1 MAPKSKTASQNLN
14 SIVATSQQ
22 SRFHTETLDTTL
34 EIDLKGV
41 TISIGERELISSSH
55 LRLKQ
60 GSGKSTLLT
69 AIADKLIPGLSPSI
83 RILLLSQVEDSA
95 RATDGVESVSVLE
108 HVVKGDKER
117 QAAVEEFEGTFAFYC
132 GYGPLTKATETT
144 SLRETQRIV
153 YELRLDARRREL
165 QEAKKVASRR
175 SGTRGKDARL
185 EEIKAEENLKNAE
198 LLLENVDTADIEPD
212 IMNQALDML
221 QNIQVTL
228 ELLETS
234 STEARA
240 ASILSG
246 LGFTQEMVEGPYT
259 SLSGGW
265 RSRCSLA
272 TSLLV
277 HSDVLLLDEPSNFL
291 DLEAI
296 IWLEGFLSS
305 QSRTLVLISHDQDF
319 LNNVVEETIILR
331 NKKLEYFEGTPAA
344 FETNERK
351 KAKQLT
357 SAQEA
362 LDKKR
367 EHVCCVTGVPIRYK
381 AKESAKKTGDE
392 NRMRMVKSRQKKL
405 DERWGA
411 ETSAKGTRFKL
422 NRDMVGYFNSN
433 RMDMESVVTEP
444 RIKINIES
452 PEKLRTAGDLIH
464 FDAVEY
470 RFPKAKKPFLEDIT
484 FTINQGGRCAL
495 VGDFVDPAVLF
506 LRLTFDP
513 GANGQGKSTI
523 AKLIMG
529 TLKPTKGNIV
539 RHPLLKIGYYGQHSV
554 EELSG
559 PKAQSTSGKP
569 VTALSYFMEHF
580 AAQGETVVEQDA
592 RKCLGSFGLQGK
604 IASDTPLVQ
613 LSGGQKVR
621 LAIALI
627 VFIPP
632 PLLLLDE
639 VTTHVDFH
647 TIQALATALKT
658 FSGAIIIITHDRW
671 FPAPLL
677 LAHGSFF
684 HPYRWFSRVVIEGES
699 LRQATQVD
707 DASDES
713 SSEEEDDATPPG
725 KTYRVGGGKLKL
737 MEKGMA
743 QYVGIIERR
752 LAKKKREDA
761 KT

>member
-1 MAPKSKTASQNLN
+1 MAPKAKATPTNLN
-14 SIVATSQQ
+14 AITATSQQ
-22 SRFHTETLDTTL
+22 SRFHTETLDTSF
-34 EIDLKGV
+34 EIDLKAV
-41 TISIGERELISSSH
+41 SISIGERELISSSH
-55 LRLKQ
+55 LRLKEGVRFGLVGRN

-95 RATDGVESVSVLE
+95 RATDAPGVGSINVLE

-117 QAAVEEFEGTFAFYC
+117 QAAVEEFEA
-132 GYGPLTKATETT
+132 LTKAVEST

-153 YELRLDARRREL
+153 YELRLAARRRDL
-165 QEAKKVASRR
+165 QEARKVALRR
-175 SGTRGKDARL
+175 SGARGKDARL
-185 EEIKAEENLKNAE
+185 EEIKAEGNLKEAE
-198 LLLENVDTADIEPD
+198 SLLENVDTAEIETD
-212 IMNQALDML
+212 IMNQALEML
-221 QNIQVTL
+221 QNVQVTL
-228 ELLETS
+228 DLLETS

-246 LGFTQEMVEGPYT
+246 LGFSQEMMDGPYT

-296 IWLEGFLSS
+296 IWLEGFLST
-305 QSRTLVLISHDQDF
+305 QSRTLVLISHDQAF
-319 LNNVVEETIILR
+319 LNNVVEESIILR
-331 NKKLEYFEGTPAA
+331 NKQLEYFEGTPAA
-344 FETNERK
+344 FEVNERK
-351 KAKQLT
+351 RAKQLT
-357 SAQEA
+357 GAQEA

-367 EHVCCVTGVPIRYK
+367 EHIEKSIQQG
-381 AKESAKKTGDE
+381 KESAKKTGDD
-392 NRMRMVKSRQKKL
+392 NRLKMVKSRQKKL

-422 NRDMVGYFNSN
+422 NRDMAGYHLSN
-433 RMDMESVVTEP
+433 RAEIDKVVTEP

-452 PEKLRTAGDLIH
+452 PEKLRTVGDLIH

-470 RFPKAKKPFLEDIT
+470 RFPKAKKAFLEDIT
-484 FTINQGGRCAL
+484 FTVSQGGRCA
-495 VGDFVDPAVLF
+495 FV
-506 LRLTFDP
+506 
-513 GANGQGKSTI
+513 GANGQGKVLLPLSP
-523 AKLIMG
+523 KLIMG

-559 PKAQSTSGKP
+559 SQAQSALGRP

-580 AAQGETVVEQDA
+580 EAKGEKVVEQDA

-604 IASDTPLVQ
+604 IASDTPLAQ

-639 VTTHVDFH
+639 VTTHVDFD
-647 TIQALATALKT
+647 TIQALAKALKT
-658 FSGAIIIITHDRW
+658 FTGGIIIITHD
-671 FPAPLL
+671 
-677 LAHGSFF
+677 
-684 HPYRWFSRVVIEGES
+684 RWFSRVVIEGES
-699 LRQATQVD
+699 LRHAAPD
-707 DASDES
+707 DDES
-713 SSEEEDDATPPG
+713 DVSSSDDEDEEDQAPPG

-743 QYVGIIERR
+743 QYVAFVERK
-752 LAKKKREDA
+752 LAKKKREDP

>member
-1 MAPKSKTASQNLN
+1 MAPKSKAVPKALN
-14 SIVATSQQ
+14 SIIATSQQ
-22 SRFHTETLDTTL
+22 SRFHTETLDTSL

-41 TISIGERELISSSH
+41 TISIGDRELISSSH

-60 GSGKSTLLT
+60 GVRFGLVGRNGSGKSTLLT
-69 AIADKLIPGLSPSI
+69 AIADKLIPGLNPSI

-95 RATDGVESVSVLE
+95 RATDTPGVGSISVLE

-117 QAAVEEFEGTFAFYC
+117 QAAVEEFEA
-132 GYGPLTKATETT
+132 LTKATETT

-153 YELRLDARRREL
+153 YGLRLDARRREL
-165 QEAKKVASRR
+165 QEARKVASRR
-175 SGTRGKDARL
+175 SGARGKEARL
-185 EEIKAEENLKNAE
+185 EEIKAEENLKQAE
-198 LLLENVDTADIEPD
+198 ILVESVETADIEPD
-212 IMNQALDML
+212 IMNQALEML

-272 TSLLV
+272 TSLL
-277 HSDVLLLDEPSNFL
+277 

-305 QSRTLVLISHDQDF
+305 QSRTLVLISHDQAF

-331 NKKLEYFEGTPAA
+331 NKTLEYFEGTPAA
-344 FETNERK
+344 FEVNERK
-351 KAKQLT
+351 RAKQLT
-357 SAQEA
+357 SAQES

-367 EHVCCVTGVPIRYK
+367 EHIEKSIQQG
-381 AKESAKKTGDE
+381 KESAKKTGDE

-422 NRDMVGYFNSN
+422 NRDMAGYFLSN
-433 RMDMESVVTEP
+433 RKEVDQIVTEP

-484 FTINQGGRCAL
+484 FTVNQGGRYA
-495 VGDFVDPAVLF
+495 FV
-506 LRLTFDP
+506 

-529 TLKPTKGNIV
+529 
-539 RHPLLKIGYYGQHSV
+539 QHSV

-559 PKAQSTSGKP
+559 PQTQSTSGRP
-569 VTALSYFMEHF
+569 VTALSHFMEYF
-580 AAQGETVVEQDA
+580 EAKA
-592 RKCLGSFGLQGK
+592 RRFH
-604 IASDTPLVQ
+604 T
-613 LSGGQKVR
+613 
-621 LAIALI
+621 
-627 VFIPP
+627 PP

-639 VTTHVDFH
+639 VSTHVDFH
-647 TIQALATALKT
+647 TIQALAIALKT
-658 FSGAIIIITHDRW
+658 FTGAIIIITHD
-671 FPAPLL
+671 
-677 LAHGSFF
+677 
-684 HPYRWFSRVVIEGES
+684 RWFSRVVIEGES
-699 LRQATQVD
+699 LRHAAPD
-707 DASDES
+707 DEGSDES
-713 SSEEEDDATPPG
+713 STAPPG

-737 MEKGMA
+737 MEKGMT
-743 QYVGIIERR
+743 Q
-752 LAKKKREDA
+752 KKREDT

>member
-1 MAPKSKTASQNLN
+1 MAPKAKAAPQDPN
-14 SIVATSQQ
+14 SIIATSQQ

-34 EIDLKGV
+34 EIDLKAV

-55 LRLKQ
+55 LRLKEGIRYGLIGRN
-60 GSGKSTLLT
+60 GSGKSTLFT
-69 AIADKLIPGLSPSI
+69 AISEKLIPGLSPSI

-95 RATDGVESVSVLE
+95 RATEAQGESINVLQ

-117 QAAVEEFEGTFAFYC
+117 QAAVEELEA
-132 GYGPLTKATETT
+132 LTRATEST

-153 YELRLDARRREL
+153 YGLRLDVRRREL
-165 QEAKKVASRR
+165 VEAKKVASRR
-175 SGTRGKDARL
+175 SGARGKEARL
-185 EEIKAEENLKNAE
+185 EEIKAEENVRQAE
-198 LLLENVDTADIEPD
+198 LLLEGVDTADIVPD

-240 ASILSG
+240 ATILSG
-246 LGFTQEMVEGPYT
+246 LGFTQEMIDGPYA

-296 IWLEGFLSS
+296 IWLEGFLSA

-331 NKKLEYFEGTPAA
+331 NKTLEYFEGTPAA
-344 FETNERK
+344 FEVNERK

-357 SAQEA
+357 SAQQV

-367 EHVCCVTGVPIRYK
+367 EHIEKSIQQGI
-381 AKESAKKTGDE
+381 ASAKKTGDE
-392 NRMRMVKSRQKKL
+392 NRQRMVKSRQKKL

-433 RMDMESVVTEP
+433 RADVDKVATEP

-452 PEKLRTAGDLIH
+452 PEKLRTTGDLIH

-470 RFPKAKKPFLEDIT
+470 RFPRTKKPFLEDIT
-484 FTINQGGRCAL
+484 FTINQGGRCA
-495 VGDFVDPAVLF
+495 FV
-506 LRLTFDP
+506 
-513 GANGQGKSTI
+513 GANGQGKSTL

-529 TLKPTKGNIV
+529 SLKPTKGNIV
-539 RHPLLKIGYYGQHSV
+539 RHPLLKIGYFSQHSV
-554 EELSG
+554 EELSV
-559 PKAQSTSGKP
+559 ASTAGSSDKNTP
-569 VTALSYFMEHF
+569 VTALSHFMDHF
-580 AAQGETVVEQDA
+580 AAQGVSVVEQDA

-604 IASDTPLVQ
+604 IASDTPLAQ

-639 VTTHVDFH
+639 VTTHVDFP
-647 TIQALATALKT
+647 TIQALARALKT
-658 FSGAIIIITHDRW
+658 FTGAIIIITHD
-671 FPAPLL
+671 
-677 LAHGSFF
+677 
-684 HPYRWFSRVVIEGES
+684 RWFSRVVIEGES
-699 LRQATQVD
+699 LRHAAPTDGD
-707 DASDES
+707 DSEEPSSSDEDGDES
-713 SSEEEDDATPPG
+713 TPPG
-725 KTYRVGGGKLKL
+725 KTYRVGGGKIKL

-743 QYVGIIERR
+743 QYVVFVERK
-752 LAKKKREDA
+752 LARKKREEG
-761 KT
+761 KS

>member
-1 MAPKSKTASQNLN
+1 MAPKAKAAPKTSLTSNP
-14 SIVATSQQ
+14 IIATSQQ
-22 SRFHTETLDTTL
+22 SRFHAETLDTTL

-41 TISIGERELISSSH
+41 TISIGERELITSSH

-60 GSGKSTLLT
+60 GIRFGLVGRNGSGKSTLLT

-83 RILLLSQVEDSA
+83 RILLLSQVEDSV
-95 RATDGVESVSVLE
+95 RATDTPDAGSISVLE

-117 QAAVEEFEGTFAFYC
+117 QAAVEEFEGTYMYTF
-132 GYGPLTKATETT
+132 ATETT

-153 YELRLDARRREL
+153 YTLRLDARRREL
-165 QEAKKVASRR
+165 LEAKKVASRR
-175 SGTRGKDARL
+175 SGARGKDARL
-185 EEIKAEENLKNAE
+185 EEIKAEENLKQAE
-198 LLLENVDTADIEPD
+198 ILVESADTAEIEPD

-221 QNIQVTL
+221 QNVQVTL

-246 LGFTQEMVEGPYT
+246 LGFTQEMIEGPYT

-344 FETNERK
+344 FEVNERK
-351 KAKQLT
+351 RAKQLT
-357 SAQEA
+357 GAQEA

-367 EHVCCVTGVPIRYK
+367 EHIEKSIQQG
-381 AKESAKKTGDE
+381 KESAKKTGDD

-433 RMDMESVVTEP
+433 RLDMEQVVTEP

-484 FTINQGGRCAL
+484 FTVSQGGRCAF
-495 VGDFVDPAVLF
+495 VGQ
-506 LRLTFDP
+506 
-513 GANGQGKSTI
+513 NGQGKSTI

-529 TLKPTKGNIV
+529 KLKPTKGNIV

-559 PKAQSTSGKP
+559 SQTQSSSGRP

-580 AAQGETVVEQDA
+580 EAKGETVVEQDA

-632 PLLLLDE
+632 ALLLLDE

-658 FSGAIIIITHDRW
+658 FTGAIIIITHD
-671 FPAPLL
+671 
-677 LAHGSFF
+677 
-684 HPYRWFSRVVIEGES
+684 RWFSRVVIEGES
-699 LRQATQVD
+699 LRHAAPDD

-713 SSEEEDDATPPG
+713 SSEEDEDDVGAPPG

-737 MEKGMA
+737 MDKGMA
-743 QYVGIIERR
+743 QYVGLVERK
-752 LAKKKREDA
+752 LARKKREEP

>member
-1 MAPKSKTASQNLN
+1 MAPKAKATSSKTTNA
-14 SIVATSQQ
+14 IIATSQQ

-34 EIDLKGV
+34 EIDLKAV

-55 LRLKQ
+55 LRLKEGIRYGLVGRN

-95 RATDGVESVSVLE
+95 RATDTPGVCSIKVLE

-117 QAAVEEFEGTFAFYC
+117 QAAVEELDL
-132 GYGPLTKATETT
+132 LTKAVETT
-144 SLRETQRIV
+144 SMCETQRIV
-153 YELRLDARRREL
+153 YGLRLDKRRREL
-165 QEAKKVASRR
+165 VEAKKVASRR
-175 SGTRGKDARL
+175 SGARGKDARL
-185 EEIKAEENLKNAE
+185 EEIKAEDNVKHAE
-198 LLLENVDTADIEPD
+198 LLLEGVDTGDIEPD
-212 IMNQALDML
+212 IMNQALEML
-221 QNIQVTL
+221 QDIQVTL

-240 ASILSG
+240 ATILSG
-246 LGFTQEMVEGPYT
+246 LGFTQEMMDSTYT

-296 IWLEGFLSS
+296 IWLEGFLGS

-331 NKKLEYFEGTPAA
+331 NKTLEYFEGTPAA
-344 FETNERK
+344 FEVNERK
-351 KAKQLT
+351 KKKQLT
-357 SAQEA
+357 SAQEV

-367 EHVCCVTGVPIRYK
+367 EHIEKSIQQGI
-381 AKESAKKTGDE
+381 ASAKKTGDE
-392 NRMRMVKSRQKKL
+392 NRQRMVKSRQKKL

-422 NRDMVGYFNSN
+422 NRDMAGYFNAN
-433 RMDMESVVTEP
+433 RADVEKIVSESK
-444 RIKINIES
+444 IKINIDS
-452 PEKLRTAGDLIH
+452 PEKMRTVGDLIH

-470 RFPKAKKPFLEDIT
+470 RFPKVKKAFLEDIT
-484 FTINQGGRCAL
+484 FTVNQGGRYA
-495 VGDFVDPAVLF
+495 FV
-506 LRLTFDP
+506 
-513 GANGQGKSTI
+513 GANGQGKSTL

-529 TLKPTKGNIV
+529 TLKPTKGTIT
-539 RHPLLKIGYYGQHSV
+539 RHPLLKIGYFSQHSV
-554 EELSG
+554 EELSS
-559 PKAQSTSGKP
+559 STLTRSISDGP
-569 VTALSYFMEHF
+569 VTALSYFMEYF
-580 AAQGETVVEQDA
+580 EAKGETVVEQDA

-604 IASDTPLVQ
+604 IASDTPLSQ

-627 VFIPP
+627 VFKPP

-639 VTTHVDFH
+639 VTTHVDFP
-647 TIQALATALKT
+647 TIQALAQALKSFT
-658 FSGAIIIITHDRW
+658 GGIIIITHD
-671 FPAPLL
+671 
-677 LAHGSFF
+677 
-684 HPYRWFSRVVIEGES
+684 RWFSRVVIEGES
-699 LRQATQVD
+699 LRHAAQD
-707 DASDES
+707 DDVSEDS
-713 SSEEEDDATPPG
+713 SSEDEDDPTTPPG
-725 KTYRVGGGKLKL
+725 KTYRVGGGKLRL

-743 QYVGIIERR
+743 QYVAFVERK

>member
-1 MAPKSKTASQNLN
+1 MAPKVKTTSQNPN
-14 SIVATSQQ
+14 VITAVSQQ
-22 SRFHTETLDTTL
+22 SRFHTETLDTSR

-41 TISIGERELISSSH
+41 TVSIGERELISSSH
-55 LRLKQ
+55 LRLKDGIRYGLVGRN
-60 GSGKSTLLT
+60 GSGKSTLMT
-69 AIADKLIPGLSPSI
+69 AMADKLIPGLSPST

-95 RATDGVESVSVLE
+95 RATDQPGGDSATNVLE

-117 QAAVEEFEGTFAFYC
+117 QAAIVQFEV
-132 GYGPLTKATETT
+132 LTKAVETT

-153 YELRLDARRREL
+153 YELRREKRRWEL
-165 QEAKKVASRR
+165 QEARKVASRR
-175 SGTRGKDARL
+175 SGARGKDARL
-185 EEIKAEENLKNAE
+185 EEIKAEENLKQAE
-198 LLLENVDTADIEPD
+198 ILLEGVGTAEIDPD
-212 IMNQALDML
+212 IMNQALEML
-221 QNIQVTL
+221 QDVQVTL
-228 ELLETS
+228 DLLETS

-240 ASILSG
+240 ASILYG
-246 LGFTQEMVEGPYT
+246 LGFTQDMMDGPYT

-291 DLEAI
+291 DLEAV

-305 QSRTLVLISHDQDF
+305 QSRTLVLVSHDQEF

-331 NKKLEYFEGTPAA
+331 NKTLEYFEGTPAA
-344 FETNERK
+344 FEVNERK
-351 KAKQLT
+351 KRKQLAG
-357 SAQEA
+357 AQEA

-367 EHVCCVTGVPIRYK
+367 EHIEKSIQQGI
-381 AKESAKKTGDE
+381 ASAKKTGDD
-392 NRMRMVKSRQKKL
+392 NRQRMVKTRQKKL

-422 NRDMVGYFNSN
+422 NRDLEGYHLTS
-433 RMDMESVVTEP
+433 RAEIEKAVIEP
-444 RIKINIES
+444 KIKINIES
-452 PEKLRTAGDLIH
+452 PEKLRTLGDLVH

-470 RFPKAKKPFLEDIT
+470 RFPKAKKPFLEGIT
-484 FTINQGGRCAL
+484 FTVNQGGRCA
-495 VGDFVDPAVLF
+495 FV
-506 LRLTFDP
+506 
-513 GANGQGKSTI
+513 GANGQGKSTL

-529 TLKPTKGNIV
+529 TLKPTKGTIT
-539 RHPLLKIGYYGQHSV
+539 RHPLLKIGYFSQHSV

-559 PKAQSTSGKP
+559 PQTQSTLDKQ
-569 VTALSYFMEHF
+569 VTALSYFLDHF
-580 AAQGETVVEQDA
+580 GAKGETVVEQDA

-604 IASDTPLVQ
+604 IASDTPLSQ

-639 VTTHVDFH
+639 VTTHVDFP
-647 TIQALATALKT
+647 TIQALAQALKT
-658 FSGAIIIITHDRW
+658 FPGGIIIITHD
-671 FPAPLL
+671 
-677 LAHGSFF
+677 
-684 HPYRWFSRVVIEGES
+684 RWFSRVVIEGES
-699 LRQATQVD
+699 LKHANPEN

-713 SSEEEDDATPPG
+713 SSEEDEDGAPPG

-737 MEKGMA
+737 MEKGMT
-743 QYVGIIERR
+743 QYVALVERK
-752 LAKKKREDA
+752 LAKKKKEEA

>member
-1 MAPKSKTASQNLN
+1 MAPKAKATAKNIISNP
-14 SIVATSQQ
+14 ITATSQQ

-34 EIDLKGV
+34 EIDLKAV

-55 LRLKQ
+55 LRLKEGIRYGLVGRN

-95 RATDGVESVSVLE
+95 RATDAPGDSVNVLQ

-117 QAAVEEFEGTFAFYC
+117 QAAVEELEV
-132 GYGPLTKATETT
+132 LTKAVETT

-153 YELRLDARRREL
+153 YGLRLDKRRREL
-165 QEAKKVASRR
+165 QEARKVASRR
-175 SGTRGKDARL
+175 SGARGKDARL
-185 EEIKAEENLKNAE
+185 EEIKAEENVKQAE
-198 LLLENVDTADIEPD
+198 LLVDGVDTADIEPD
-212 IMNQALDML
+212 IMNQALEML
-221 QNIQVTL
+221 QDIQVTVD
-228 ELLETS
+228 LLETS

-240 ASILSG
+240 ATILAG
-246 LGFTQEMVEGPYT
+246 LGFTQEMMEGPYT

-277 HSDVLLLDEPSNFL
+277 HSNLMLLDEPSNFL

-305 QSRTLVLISHDQDF
+305 LSRTLVLVSHDQDF

-331 NKKLEYFEGTPAA
+331 NKTLEYFEGTPAA
-344 FETNERK
+344 FEVNERK
-351 KAKQLT
+351 KKKQLS
-357 SAQEA
+357 SAQEV

-367 EHVCCVTGVPIRYK
+367 EHIEKSIQQGI
-381 AKESAKKTGDE
+381 ASAKKTGDE
-392 NRMRMVKSRQKKL
+392 NRQRMVKSRQKKL

-422 NRDMVGYFNSN
+422 NRDMAGYHLSN
-433 RMDMESVVTEP
+433 RSEVEKIASEAK
-444 RIKINIES
+444 IKINIES
-452 PEKLRTAGDLIH
+452 PEKLRTVGDLIH
-464 FDAVEY
+464 FDAVQY
-470 RFPKAKKPFLEDIT
+470 RFPKAKQPFLEDIT
-484 FTINQGGRCAL
+484 FTVNQGGRCA
-495 VGDFVDPAVLF
+495 FV
-506 LRLTFDP
+506 

-529 TLKPTKGNIV
+529 TLKPTKGTIT
-539 RHPLLKIGYYGQHSV
+539 RHPLLKIGYFSQHSV
-554 EELSG
+554 EELSSPPTRAASDG
-559 PKAQSTSGKP
+559 P

-580 AAQGETVVEQDA
+580 EAKGETVVEQDA

-604 IASDTPLVQ
+604 IASDTPLSQ

-639 VTTHVDFH
+639 VTTHVDFP
-647 TIQALATALKT
+647 TIQALAQALKT
-658 FSGAIIIITHDRW
+658 FTGGIIIITHD
-671 FPAPLL
+671 
-677 LAHGSFF
+677 
-684 HPYRWFSRVVIEGES
+684 RWFSRVVIEGES
-699 LRQATQVD
+699 LRHAAPDD
-707 DASDES
+707 DASDYS
-713 SSEEEDDATPPG
+713 CSEDEDDPSTPPG

-743 QYVGIIERR
+743 QYVAFVERK
-752 LAKKKREDA
+752 LARKKREDA

>member
-1 MAPKSKTASQNLN
+1 MAPKAKAPATTNL
-14 SIVATSQQ
+14 IGATSQQ
-22 SRFHTETLDTTL
+22 SRFHTETLDTSL

-41 TISIGERELISSSH
+41 TISIGENELISSSH
-55 LRLKQ
+55 LRLKDGIRYGLVGRN

-83 RILLLSQVEDSA
+83 KILLLSQVEDSA
-95 RATDGVESVSVLE
+95 RATENLKPGEDSTNVLE
-108 HVVKGDKER
+108 HVVKGDKQR
-117 QAAVEEFEGTFAFYC
+117 QAAVEELEA
-132 GYGPLTKATETT
+132 LTKAVEST

-153 YELRLDARRREL
+153 YGLRLEKRRYEL

-175 SGTRGKDARL
+175 SGARGKDARL
-185 EEIKAEENLKNAE
+185 EEIKAEENVKKAE
-198 LLLENVDTADIEPD
+198 ILLEEVDNADIEAD
-212 IMNQALDML
+212 IMNQALEML
-221 QNIQVTL
+221 QDIQVTL

-240 ASILSG
+240 ATILSG
-246 LGFTQEMVEGPYT
+246 LGFTQEMMEGPYT

-305 QSRTLVLISHDQDF
+305 EPRTLVLISHDQDF

-331 NKKLEYFEGTPAA
+331 NRKLEYFEGTPAA
-344 FETNERK
+344 FEVNERK
-351 KAKQLT
+351 EKKRLT
-357 SAQEA
+357 GAQEV

-367 EHVCCVTGVPIRYK
+367 EHIEKSIQQGI
-381 AKESAKKTGDE
+381 ASAKKTGDE
-392 NRMRMVKSRQKKL
+392 NRQRMVKTRQKKL

-422 NRDMVGYFNSN
+422 NRDMAGYFNTN
-433 RMDMESVVTEP
+433 RLEIDKVIAEP
-444 RIKINIES
+444 RIKINIDS

-495 VGDFVDPAVLF
+495 VG
-506 LRLTFDP
+506 
-513 GANGQGKSTI
+513 ANGQGKSTI

-529 TLKPTKGNIV
+529 TLKPTKGAIV
-539 RHPLLKIGYYGQHSV
+539 RHPLLKIGYFSQHSV

-559 PKAQSTSGKP
+559 PLTRASGTGP
-569 VTALSYFMEHF
+569 VTALSYFMEYF
-580 AAQGETVVEQDA
+580 EAKGETVVEQDA

-604 IASDTPLVQ
+604 IASDAPLSQ

-639 VTTHVDFH
+639 VTTHVDFP
-647 TIQALATALKT
+647 TIQALASALRT
-658 FSGAIIIITHDRW
+658 FTGGIIIITHD
-671 FPAPLL
+671 
-677 LAHGSFF
+677 
-684 HPYRWFSRVVIEGES
+684 RWFSRVVIEGES
-699 LRQATQVD
+699 LRHATAD
-707 DASDES
+707 DEDATDDSSSDE
-713 SSEEEDDATPPG
+713 DDVTTPPG

-737 MEKGMA
+737 MERGMA
-743 QYVGIIERR
+743 QYVALVERK
-752 LAKKKREDA
+752 LARKKREDA

>member
-1 MAPKSKTASQNLN
+1 MAPKAKAVPKNMSLIT
-14 SIVATSQQ
+14 ATSQQ
-22 SRFHTETLDTTL
+22 SRFHAETLDTTL

-41 TISIGERELISSSH
+41 NISIGERELISASH

-60 GSGKSTLLT
+60 GIRYGLVGRNGSGKSTLLT

-95 RATDGVESVSVLE
+95 RATDSAGIDSINVLE

-117 QAAVEEFEGTFAFYC
+117 QAAVEELEV
-132 GYGPLTKATETT
+132 LTKAVETT

-153 YELRLDARRREL
+153 YGLRLDKRRREL

-175 SGTRGKDARL
+175 SGARGKDARL
-185 EEIKAEENLKNAE
+185 EEIKAEENVKQAE
-198 LLLENVDTADIEPD
+198 LLLEGVDTAEIESE
-212 IMNQALDML
+212 IMNQALEML
-221 QNIQVTL
+221 QDVQVTL
-228 ELLETS
+228 DLLETS

-240 ASILSG
+240 ATILSG
-246 LGFTQEMVEGPYT
+246 LGFTQEMMEGPYT

-305 QSRTLVLISHDQDF
+305 ESRTLVLISHDQDF
-319 LNNVVEETIILR
+319 LNNVVEETVILR

-344 FETNERK
+344 FEVNERK
-351 KAKQLT
+351 QRKRLT
-357 SAQEA
+357 GAQEV

-367 EHVCCVTGVPIRYK
+367 EHIEKSIQQGI
-381 AKESAKKTGDE
+381 ASAKKTGDE
-392 NRMRMVKSRQKKL
+392 NRQRMVKSRQKKL

-422 NRDMVGYFNSN
+422 NRDMAGYHNTN
-433 RMDMESVVTEP
+433 RGEIEKAATEP
-444 RIKINIES
+444 PVKINIAS
-452 PEKLRTAGDLIH
+452 PDKLRTVGDLIH
-464 FDAVEY
+464 FDAVEF

-484 FTINQGGRCAL
+484 FTINQGGRCA
-495 VGDFVDPAVLF
+495 FV
-506 LRLTFDP
+506 
-513 GANGQGKSTI
+513 GANGQGKSTL

-529 TLKPTKGNIV
+529 ILKPTKGNII
-539 RHPLLKIGYYGQHSV
+539 RHPLLKIGYFSQHSV

-559 PKAQSTSGKP
+559 PMTRSSSDGP
-569 VTALSYFMEHF
+569 VTALSYFTEYF
-580 AAQGETVVEQDA
+580 EAKGETVVEQDA

-604 IASDTPLVQ
+604 IASDTPLSQ

-639 VTTHVDFH
+639 VTTHVDFP
-647 TIQALATALKT
+647 TIQALAQALKT
-658 FSGAIIIITHDRW
+658 FTGGIIIITHD
-671 FPAPLL
+671 
-677 LAHGSFF
+677 
-684 HPYRWFSRVVIEGES
+684 RWFSRVVIEGES
-699 LRQATQVD
+699 LRHATPD
-707 DASDES
+707 DESDDSSSDE
-713 SSEEEDDATPPG
+713 DDDDTTTPPG

-743 QYVGIIERR
+743 QYVALVERK
-752 LAKKKREDA
+752 LARKKREDA

>member
-1 MAPKSKTASQNLN
+1 MAPKSKAVPKALN
-14 SIVATSQQ
+14 SIIATSQQ
-22 SRFHTETLDTTL
+22 SRFHTETLDTSL

-41 TISIGERELISSSH
+41 TISIGDRELISSSH

-60 GSGKSTLLT
+60 GVRFGLVGRNGSGKSTLLT
-69 AIADKLIPGLSPSI
+69 AIADKLIPGLNPSI

-95 RATDGVESVSVLE
+95 RATDTPGVGSINVLE

-117 QAAVEEFEGTFAFYC
+117 QAAVEEFEA
-132 GYGPLTKATETT
+132 LTKATETT

-153 YELRLDARRREL
+153 YGLRLDARRREL
-165 QEAKKVASRR
+165 QEARKVASRR
-175 SGTRGKDARL
+175 SGARGKEARL
-185 EEIKAEENLKNAE
+185 EEIKAEENLKQAE
-198 LLLENVDTADIEPD
+198 ILVESVETADIEPD
-212 IMNQALDML
+212 IMNQALEML

-246 LGFTQEMVEGPYT
+246 LGFTQEMVESPYT

-305 QSRTLVLISHDQDF
+305 QSRTLVLISHDQAF

-331 NKKLEYFEGTPAA
+331 NKTLEYFEGTPAA
-344 FETNERK
+344 FEVNERK
-351 KAKQLT
+351 RAKQLT
-357 SAQEA
+357 SAQES

-367 EHVCCVTGVPIRYK
+367 EHIEKSIQQG
-381 AKESAKKTGDE
+381 KESAKKTGDE

-422 NRDMVGYFNSN
+422 NRDMAGYFLSN
-433 RMDMESVVTEP
+433 RKEVDQIVTEP

-484 FTINQGGRCAL
+484 FTVNQGGRYA
-495 VGDFVDPAVLF
+495 FV
-506 LRLTFDP
+506 

-529 TLKPTKGNIV
+529 TLKPTKGTIV

-559 PKAQSTSGKP
+559 PQTQSTSGRP
-569 VTALSYFMEHF
+569 VTALSHFMEYF
-580 AAQGETVVEQDA
+580 EAKGETVVEQDA

-639 VTTHVDFH
+639 VSTHVDFH
-647 TIQALATALKT
+647 TIQALAIALKT
-658 FSGAIIIITHDRW
+658 FTGAIIIITHD
-671 FPAPLL
+671 
-677 LAHGSFF
+677 
-684 HPYRWFSRVVIEGES
+684 RWFSRVVIEGES
-699 LRQATQVD
+699 LRHAAPD
-707 DASDES
+707 DEVSDES
-713 SSEEEDDATPPG
+713 SSEEEDDEAAPPG

-737 MEKGMA
+737 MEKGMT
-743 QYVGIIERR
+743 QYVGIVERK
-752 LAKKKREDA
+752 LARKKREDT
-761 KT
+761 KS

>member
-1 MAPKSKTASQNLN
+1 MAPKSKTASPNLN
-14 SIVATSQQ
+14 SIIATSQQ

-34 EIDLKGV
+34 EIDLKSV

-60 GSGKSTLLT
+60 GVRFGLVGRNGSGKSTLLS

-95 RATDGVESVSVLE
+95 RATDGVGSISVLE

-117 QAAVEEFEGTFAFYC
+117 QAAVEEFEA
-132 GYGPLTKATETT
+132 LTKATETN
-144 SLRETQRIV
+144 SLRETQGLV

-175 SGTRGKDARL
+175 SGTRGKDARM
-185 EEIKAEENLKNAE
+185 EEIKAEENLKMAE
-198 LLLENVDTADIEPD
+198 QLLENVNTADIEPD

-246 LGFTQEMVEGPYT
+246 LGFTQEMVDGPYT

-305 QSRTLVLISHDQDF
+305 QPRTLVLISHDQDF

-344 FETNERK
+344 FEANERK

-367 EHVCCVTGVPIRYK
+367 EHIEKSIQQG
-381 AKESAKKTGDE
+381 KESAKKTGDE

-433 RMDMESVVTEP
+433 RMDMESIVTEP

-484 FTINQGGRCAL
+484 FTINQGGRSAL
-495 VGDFVDPAVLF
+495 V
-506 LRLTFDP
+506 

-559 PKAQSTSGKP
+559 PRAQSSSGKP
-569 VTALSYFMEHF
+569 ATALSYFMEHF
-580 AAQGETVVEQDA
+580 AAQGETVAEQDA

-658 FSGAIIIITHDRW
+658 FTGAIIIITHD
-671 FPAPLL
+671 
-677 LAHGSFF
+677 
-684 HPYRWFSRVVIEGES
+684 RWFSRVVIEGES
-699 LRQATQVD
+699 LRHAVQVD
-707 DASDES
+707 DVSDES
-713 SSEEEDDATPPG
+713 SSEEEEDDATPPG
-725 KTYRVGGGKLKL
+725 KTYRVGGAKLKL
-737 MEKGMA
+737 MDKGMA
-743 QYVGIIERR
+743 QYVGIIERK

>member
-1 MAPKSKTASQNLN
+1 MAPKAKATTNNLN
-14 SIVATSQQ
+14 PIIATSQQ
-22 SRFHTETLDTTL
+22 SRFHSETLDTDTTL
-34 EIDLKGV
+34 EIDLKAV

-55 LRLKQ
+55 LRLKEGVRYGLVGRN

-95 RATDGVESVSVLE
+95 RATEAPGAESINVLQ

-117 QAAVEEFEGTFAFYC
+117 QAAVEELEA
-132 GYGPLTKATETT
+132 LTKATEST
-144 SLRETQRIV
+144 SLRETQHIV
-153 YELRLDARRREL
+153 YTLRLDVRRREL
-165 QEAKKVASRR
+165 VEARKVASRR
-175 SGTRGKDARL
+175 SGARGKEARL
-185 EEIKAEENLKNAE
+185 EEIKAEENVRQAE
-198 LLLENVDTADIEPD
+198 LLLEAVDTADIVPD

-228 ELLETS
+228 ELVRIAVSTFPVFSRLQLETS

-240 ASILSG
+240 AIILSG
-246 LGFTQEMVEGPYT
+246 LGFTQEMIDGPYT

-296 IWLEGFLSS
+296 IWLEGFLSA

-331 NKKLEYFEGTPAA
+331 NKTLEYFEGTPAA
-344 FETNERK
+344 FDVNERK

-357 SAQEA
+357 SAQEV

-367 EHVCCVTGVPIRYK
+367 EHIEKSIQQGI
-381 AKESAKKTGDE
+381 ASAKKTGDE
-392 NRMRMVKSRQKKL
+392 NRQRMVKSRQKKL

-433 RMDMESVVTEP
+433 RADVDKMVTES

-452 PEKLRTAGDLIH
+452 PEKLRTTGDLIH

-470 RFPKAKKPFLEDIT
+470 RFPRAKKPFLEDIT
-484 FTINQGGRCAL
+484 FTINQGGRVA
-495 VGDFVDPAVLF
+495 FV
-506 LRLTFDP
+506 
-513 GANGQGKSTI
+513 GANGQGKSTL

-529 TLKPTKGNIV
+529 SLKPTKGNIV
-539 RHPLLKIGYYGQHSV
+539 RHPLLKIGYFSQHSV
-554 EELSG
+554 EELS
-559 PKAQSTSGKP
+559 AASAA
-569 VTALSYFMEHF
+569 TALSHFMVHF
-580 AAQGETVVEQDA
+580 AAQGVSVVEQNA

-604 IASDTPLVQ
+604 IASDTPLAQ

-621 LAIALI
+621 LALALI
-627 VFIPP
+627 VFVPP

-639 VTTHVDFH
+639 VTTHVDFP
-647 TIQALATALKT
+647 TIQALGRALKSFT
-658 FSGAIIIITHDRW
+658 GAIVIITHD
-671 FPAPLL
+671 
-677 LAHGSFF
+677 
-684 HPYRWFSRVVIEGES
+684 RWFSRVVIEGES
-699 LRQATQVD
+699 PRHAAPSD
-707 DASDES
+707 DADDSDEPS
-713 SSEEEDDATPPG
+713 SSDEDDEGGSPPG

-743 QYVGIIERR
+743 QYVAFVERK
-752 LAKKKREDA
+752 LARKKGKS
-761 KT
+761 

>member
-1 MAPKSKTASQNLN
+1 MAPKAKTPSTKNT
-14 SIVATSQQ
+14 ITATSQQ
-22 SRFHTETLDTTL
+22 SRFHAETLDTSL
-34 EIDLKGV
+34 EIDLKAV

-55 LRLKQ
+55 LRLKEGIRYGLVGRN

-69 AIADKLIPGLSPSI
+69 AIADKLIPGLNPSI

-95 RATDGVESVSVLE
+95 RATDNTAVDPVNVLE

-117 QAAVEEFEGTFAFYC
+117 QAAVDELEV
-132 GYGPLTKATETT
+132 LTKAVETT
-144 SLRETQRIV
+144 SLREMQRIV
-153 YELRLDARRREL
+153 YSLRLDKRRREL
-165 QEAKKVASRR
+165 LEAKKVASRR
-175 SGTRGKDARL
+175 SGTRGKEARL
-185 EEIKAEENLKNAE
+185 EEIKAEENVKQAE
-198 LLLENVDTADIEPD
+198 LLLDGNDTAEIDPD
-212 IMNQALDML
+212 IMNQALEML
-221 QNIQVTL
+221 QDVQVTL

-240 ASILSG
+240 ATILSG
-246 LGFTQEMVEGPYT
+246 LGFTQEMMEGPYT

-296 IWLEGFLSS
+296 IWLEGFLNS

-331 NKKLEYFEGTPAA
+331 NQKLEYFEGTPAA
-344 FETNERK
+344 FEVNERK
-351 KAKQLT
+351 KKKQLT
-357 SAQEA
+357 SAQET

-367 EHVCCVTGVPIRYK
+367 EHVEKSIQQAFV
-381 AKESAKKTGDE
+381 SAKKTGDD
-392 NRMRMVKSRQKKL
+392 NRQRMAKSRQKKL
-405 DERWGA
+405 DERWGV

-433 RMDMESVVTEP
+433 RLDVDQMTSEP
-444 RIKINIES
+444 RIKINIEN
-452 PEKLRTAGDLIH
+452 PAKLRTLGDLIH

-470 RFPKAKKPFLEDIT
+470 RFPKAKKAFLEEIT
-484 FTINQGGRCAL
+484 FTVNQGGRCA
-495 VGDFVDPAVLF
+495 FV
-506 LRLTFDP
+506 
-513 GANGQGKSTI
+513 GANGQGKSTL

-529 TLKPTKGNIV
+529 MLKPTKGTIT
-539 RHPLLKIGYYGQHSV
+539 RHPLLKIANGDAG
-554 EELSG
+554 
-559 PKAQSTSGKP
+559 P
-569 VTALSYFMEHF
+569 VTALSYFMDHF
-580 AAQGETVVEQDA
+580 EAKGEAVVEQDA

-604 IASDTPLVQ
+604 IASDTPLAQ

-627 VFIPP
+627 VFVPP

-639 VTTHVDFH
+639 VTTHVDFA
-647 TIQALATALKT
+647 TIKALSAALKT
-658 FSGAIIIITHDRW
+658 FTGGIIIITHD
-671 FPAPLL
+671 
-677 LAHGSFF
+677 
-684 HPYRWFSRVVIEGES
+684 RWFSRVVIEGES
-699 LRQATQVD
+699 LRHATQDEDGDEDLSESD
-707 DASDES
+707 DD
-713 SSEEEDDATPPG
+713 EEEESRPPG

-737 MEKGMA
+737 MEKGMV
-743 QYVGIIERR
+743 QYVAFVERK
-752 LAKKKREDA
+752 LAKKMRENA

>member
-1 MAPKSKTASQNLN
+1 MAPKAKAIPKNVNL
-14 SIVATSQQ
+14 ITATSQQ
-22 SRFHTETLDTTL
+22 SRFHTETLLTSL

-41 TISIGERELISSSH
+41 TIAIGERELISSSH
-55 LRLKQ
+55 LRFKQ
-60 GSGKSTLLT
+60 GVRYGLVGRNGSGKSTLLT
-69 AIADKLIPGLSPSI
+69 AIADKLIPGLNPSM

-95 RATDGVESVSVLE
+95 RATDAPGVASVNVLK

-117 QAAVEEFEGTFAFYC
+117 QAAVDEFEA
-132 GYGPLTKATETT
+132 LTKATEAT
-144 SLRETQRIV
+144 SLRDTQRIV
-153 YELRLDARRREL
+153 YGLRLDARRREL
-165 QEAKKVASRR
+165 QEARKIASRR

-185 EEIKAEENLKNAE
+185 EEIKAEENLKQAE
-198 LLLENVDTADIEPD
+198 ILLETVDTADVESD
-212 IMNQALDML
+212 IMNQALEML
-221 QNIQVTL
+221 QNVQVTL

-240 ASILSG
+240 ASILAG
-246 LGFTQEMVEGPYT
+246 LGFTQEMIEGPFT

-296 IWLEGFLSS
+296 IWLEGFLST

-331 NKKLEYFEGTPAA
+331 NKSLEYFEGTPAA
-344 FETNERK
+344 FEVNERK
-351 KAKQLT
+351 KSKQLAST
-357 SAQEA
+357 QEA
-362 LDKKR
+362 MDKKR
-367 EHVCCVTGVPIRYK
+367 GHIEKSIQQGI
-381 AKESAKKTGDE
+381 ASAKKTGDE
-392 NRMRMVKSRQKKL
+392 NRQRMVKSRQKKL
-405 DERWGA
+405 DERFGV

-422 NRDMVGYFNSN
+422 NRDMEGYHLTN
-433 RMDMESVVTEP
+433 RADVEKMVTEGK
-444 RIKINIES
+444 IKINIES
-452 PEKLRTAGDLIH
+452 PEKLRTLGDLIH

-470 RFPKAKKPFLEDIT
+470 RFPKAKTPFLEDIT
-484 FTINQGGRCAL
+484 FTINQGGRCA
-495 VGDFVDPAVLF
+495 FV
-506 LRLTFDP
+506 
-513 GANGQGKSTI
+513 GANGHGKSTI
-523 AKLIMG
+523 AKLVMG
-529 TLKPTKGNIV
+529 KLKPTKGNIV
-539 RHPLLKIGYYGQHSV
+539 RHPLLKIGYFDQHAV
-554 EELSG
+554 ESLSG
-559 PKAQSTSGKP
+559 PLAQTK
-569 VTALSYFMEHF
+569 TALSYFMEHF
-580 AAQGETVVEQDA
+580 EAKGETVVEQDA

-639 VTTHVDFH
+639 VTTHVDFP
-647 TIQALATALKT
+647 TISALAQALKT
-658 FSGAIIIITHDRW
+658 FTGAIIIITHDRW
-671 FPAPLL
+671 F
-677 LAHGSFF
+677 
-684 HPYRWFSRVVIEGES
+684 SRVVIEGES
-699 LRQATQVD
+699 RHASPNK
-707 DASDES
+707 DASDDS
-713 SSEEEDDATPPG
+713 SSEDDDDTTSPG

-743 QYVGIIERR
+743 QYVALVERK
-752 LAKKKREDA
+752 LARKKREDT

>member
-1 MAPKSKTASQNLN
+1 MAPKAKAAPQNPN
-14 SIVATSQQ
+14 SIIATSQQ

-34 EIDLKGV
+34 EIDLKAV
-41 TISIGERELISSSH
+41 TISIGERELVSSSH
-55 LRLKQ
+55 LRLKESIRYGLIGRN

-69 AIADKLIPGLSPSI
+69 AISEKLIPGLSPSI

-95 RATDGVESVSVLE
+95 RATEAQGESINVLQ

-117 QAAVEEFEGTFAFYC
+117 QAAVEELEA
-132 GYGPLTKATETT
+132 LTRATEST
-144 SLRETQRIV
+144 SLRQTQRIV
-153 YELRLDARRREL
+153 YSLRLDVRRREL
-165 QEAKKVASRR
+165 VEAKKVASRR
-175 SGTRGKDARL
+175 SGARGKEARL
-185 EEIKAEENLKNAE
+185 EEIKAEENVKQAE
-198 LLLENVDTADIEPD
+198 LLLEGVDTADIILD
-212 IMNQALDML
+212 IVNQALDML

-240 ASILSG
+240 ATILSG
-246 LGFTQEMVEGPYT
+246 LGFTQEMIDGPYT

-296 IWLEGFLSS
+296 IWLEGFLSA

-331 NKKLEYFEGTPAA
+331 NKTLEYFEGTPAA
-344 FETNERK
+344 FEVNERK

-357 SAQEA
+357 SAQEV

-367 EHVCCVTGVPIRYK
+367 EHIEKSIQQGI
-381 AKESAKKTGDE
+381 ASAKKTGDE
-392 NRMRMVKSRQKKL
+392 NRQRMVKSRQKKL

-433 RMDMESVVTEP
+433 RADVDKVATES

-452 PEKLRTAGDLIH
+452 PEKLRTTGDLIH

-470 RFPKAKKPFLEDIT
+470 RFPRTKKPFLEDIT
-484 FTINQGGRCAL
+484 FTINQGGRCA
-495 VGDFVDPAVLF
+495 FV
-506 LRLTFDP
+506 
-513 GANGQGKSTI
+513 GANGQGKSTL

-529 TLKPTKGNIV
+529 SLKPTKGNIV
-539 RHPLLKIGYYGQHSV
+539 RHPLLKIGYFSQHSV
-554 EELSG
+554 EELSV
-559 PKAQSTSGKP
+559 ASTAGSSDKNTP
-569 VTALSYFMEHF
+569 VTALSHFMDHF
-580 AAQGETVVEQDA
+580 AAQGVSVVEQDA

-604 IASDTPLVQ
+604 IASDTPLAQ

-639 VTTHVDFH
+639 VTTHVDFP
-647 TIQALATALKT
+647 TIQALARALKT
-658 FSGAIIIITHDRW
+658 FTGAIIIITHD
-671 FPAPLL
+671 
-677 LAHGSFF
+677 
-684 HPYRWFSRVVIEGES
+684 RWFSRVVIEGES
-699 LRQATQVD
+699 LRHAAPTDGD
-707 DASDES
+707 DSDEPS
-713 SSEEEDDATPPG
+713 SSDEDGDESTPPG
-725 KTYRVGGGKLKL
+725 KTYRVGGGKIKL

-743 QYVGIIERR
+743 QYVAFVERK
-752 LAKKKREDA
+752 LARKKREEG
-761 KT
+761 KS

>member
-1 MAPKSKTASQNLN
+1 MAPKAKTAPNPKNLN
-14 SIVATSQQ
+14 PITATSQQ

-41 TISIGERELISSSH
+41 TIAIGERELISSSH

-60 GSGKSTLLT
+60 GVRFGLVGRNGSGKSTLLT

-95 RATDGVESVSVLE
+95 RATESVGAINVLE

-117 QAAVEEFEGTFAFYC
+117 QAAVEEFEA
-132 GYGPLTKATETT
+132 LTKATETT

-153 YELRLDARRREL
+153 FELRLDARRREL

-185 EEIKAEENLKNAE
+185 EEIKAEENLKQAE
-198 LLLENVDTADIEPD
+198 ILLENVETADIEPD

-221 QNIQVTL
+221 QNVQVTL

-246 LGFTQEMVEGPYT
+246 LGFTQEMVEGPYS

-296 IWLEGFLSS
+296 IWLEGFLGA

-331 NKKLEYFEGTPAA
+331 NKKLEYFEGTPAV
-344 FETNERK
+344 FEVNERK

-357 SAQEA
+357 SAQET

-367 EHVCCVTGVPIRYK
+367 EHIEKSIQQG
-381 AKESAKKTGDE
+381 KESAKKTGDD
-392 NRMRMVKSRQKKL
+392 NRLRMAKSRQKKL

-422 NRDMVGYFNSN
+422 NRDMVGYYNSN
-433 RMDMESVVTEP
+433 RQDVESVVTEP

-484 FTINQGGRCAL
+484 FTINQGGRCA
-495 VGDFVDPAVLF
+495 FV
-506 LRLTFDP
+506 

-559 PKAQSTSGKP
+559 PRAQSTTSGRP

-580 AAQGETVVEQDA
+580 EAKGETVVEQDA
-592 RKCLGSFGLQGK
+592 RRCLGSFGLQGK

-627 VFIPP
+627 VFLPP

-658 FSGAIIIITHDRW
+658 FTGAIIIITHD
-671 FPAPLL
+671 
-677 LAHGSFF
+677 
-684 HPYRWFSRVVIEGES
+684 RWFSRVVIEGES
-699 LRQATQVD
+699 LRHAAQD
-707 DASDES
+707 DAVSEDS
-713 SSEEEDDATPPG
+713 SSEEDEEDASPPG
-725 KTYRVGGGKLKL
+725 KTYRVGGAKLKL

-743 QYVGIIERR
+743 QYVGIIERK
-752 LAKKKREDA
+752 LARKKREE

>member
-1 MAPKSKTASQNLN
+1 MAPKAKATSKNLN
-14 SIVATSQQ
+14 PITATSQQ

-34 EIDLKGV
+34 EIDLKAV

-60 GSGKSTLLT
+60 GIRYGLVGRNGSGKSTLLT

-95 RATDGVESVSVLE
+95 RATDTPGVESINVLE

-117 QAAVEEFEGTFAFYC
+117 QAAVEELET
-132 GYGPLTKATETT
+132 LTKATEAT
-144 SLRETQRIV
+144 SLRQTQRIV

-165 QEAKKVASRR
+165 LEAKKIASRR
-175 SGTRGKDARL
+175 SGARGKDARL
-185 EEIKAEENLKNAE
+185 EEIKAEENVRQAE
-198 LLLENVDTADIEPD
+198 LLLDTVDTGDIEPD
-212 IMNQALDML
+212 IMNQALEML

-240 ASILSG
+240 ATILSG
-246 LGFTQEMVEGPYT
+246 LGFTQEMMQGPYT

-319 LNNVVEETIILR
+319 LNNVVEESIILR
-331 NKKLEYFEGTPAA
+331 NKTLEYFEGTPAA
-344 FETNERK
+344 FEVNERK
-351 KAKQLT
+351 KAKKLT
-357 SAQEA
+357 GAQEA

-367 EHVCCVTGVPIRYK
+367 EHIEKSIQQGI
-381 AKESAKKTGDE
+381 ASAKKTGDE
-392 NRMRMVKSRQKKL
+392 NRQRMVKSRQKKL

-422 NRDMVGYFNSN
+422 NRDMAGYFNSN
-433 RMDMESVVTEP
+433 RIDIDKAVTEA
-444 RIKINIES
+444 RVKINIES
-452 PEKLRTAGDLIH
+452 PEKLRTLGDLIH

-470 RFPKAKKPFLEDIT
+470 RFPKAKKPFLEGIT
-484 FTINQGGRCAL
+484 FTINQGGRCA
-495 VGDFVDPAVLF
+495 FV
-506 LRLTFDP
+506 

-539 RHPLLKIGYYGQHSV
+539 RHPLLKIGYFSQHSV

-559 PKAQSTSGKP
+559 SLSRSTADRP
-569 VTALSYFMEHF
+569 VTALSYFMEYF
-580 AAQGETVVEQDA
+580 EARGDTVVEQDA

-604 IASDTPLVQ
+604 IASDTPLAQ

-639 VTTHVDFH
+639 VTTHVDFP
-647 TIQALATALKT
+647 TIQALAQALKT
-658 FSGAIIIITHDRW
+658 FTGAIIIITHD
-671 FPAPLL
+671 
-677 LAHGSFF
+677 
-684 HPYRWFSRVVIEGES
+684 RWFSRVVIEGES
-699 LRQATQVD
+699 LRHAAPDD
-707 DASDES
+707 DASEDS
-713 SSEEEDDATPPG
+713 SSEEDEDDNDTPPG

-743 QYVGIIERR
+743 QYVGIVERK
-752 LAKKKREDA
+752 LARKKREDA
-761 KT
+761 KG

>member
-1 MAPKSKTASQNLN
+1 MAPKAKATPKNLN
-14 SIVATSQQ
+14 PITATSQQ
-22 SRFHTETLDTTL
+22 SRFHTELLLTSL

-41 TISIGERELISSSH
+41 TIAIGERELISSSH

-60 GSGKSTLLT
+60 GIRYGLVGRNGSGKSTLLT
-69 AIADKLIPGLSPSI
+69 AIGDKLIPGLNPSI
-83 RILLLSQVEDSA
+83 RILLLSQVEDI
-95 RATDGVESVSVLE
+95 
-108 HVVKGDKER
+108 
-117 QAAVEEFEGTFAFYC
+117 
-132 GYGPLTKATETT
+132 LTKATETT

-153 YELRLDARRREL
+153 YGLRLEARRREL
-165 QEAKKVASRR
+165 LEAKKVASRR
-175 SGTRGKDARL
+175 SGARGKDARL
-185 EEIKAEENLKNAE
+185 EEIKAEENVKQAE
-198 LLLENVDTADIEPD
+198 LLLTIPWRLEAVDTADIDPD
-212 IMNQALDML
+212 IMNQALEML

-240 ASILSG
+240 ATILSG
-246 LGFTQEMVEGPYT
+246 LGFTQEMMDSPYT

-305 QSRTLVLISHDQDF
+305 ESRTLVLISHDQEF

-331 NKKLEYFEGTPAA
+331 NKTLEYFEGTPAA
-344 FETNERK
+344 FEVNERK

-357 SAQEA
+357 SAQET

-367 EHVCCVTGVPIRYK
+367 EHIEKSIQQGI
-381 AKESAKKTGDE
+381 ASAKKTGDD
-392 NRMRMVKSRQKKL
+392 NRL
-405 DERWGA
+405 DERWGV

-422 NRDMVGYFNSN
+422 NRDMEGYHLSN
-433 RMDMESVVTEP
+433 RGEVEKIVTEA

-452 PEKLRTAGDLIH
+452 PQKLRTLGDLIH

-470 RFPKAKKPFLEDIT
+470 RFPRAKKPFLEDIT
-484 FTINQGGRCAL
+484 FTINQGGRCA
-495 VGDFVDPAVLF
+495 FV
-506 LRLTFDP
+506 

-529 TLKPTKGNIV
+529 TLKPTKGKIIQ
-539 RHPLLKIGYYGQHSV
+539 HPLLKIGYFSQHSV
-554 EELSG
+554 VRRAVG
-559 PKAQSTSGKP
+559 TSG
-569 VTALSYFMEHF
+569 TINDGTRIFLEHF
-580 AAQGETVVEQDA
+580 EAKGEKVVEQDA

-604 IASDTPLVQ
+604 IASDTPLAQ
-613 LSGGQKVR
+613 LS
-621 LAIALI
+621 

-639 VTTHVDFH
+639 VTTHVDFP
-647 TIQALATALKT
+647 TIQALAQALKT
-658 FSGAIIIITHDRW
+658 FTGAIIIITHD
-671 FPAPLL
+671 
-677 LAHGSFF
+677 
-684 HPYRWFSRVVIEGES
+684 RWFSRVVIEGES
-699 LRQATQVD
+699 LRHAAPDD
-707 DASDES
+707 DASDDP
-713 SSEEEDDATPPG
+713 SSEEDEEDITPPG

-737 MEKGMA
+737 MDKGMA
-743 QYVGIIERR
+743 QYVAFVERK

>member
-1 MAPKSKTASQNLN
+1 MAPKSKAIPTNVIQ
-14 SIVATSQQ
+14 ATSQQ

-60 GSGKSTLLT
+60 GVRYGLVGRNGSGKSTLLT
-69 AIADKLIPGLSPSI
+69 AIADKLIPGLSQSI

-95 RATDGVESVSVLE
+95 RATDVSGGASVNVLE

-117 QAAVEEFEGTFAFYC
+117 QAAMEEFEA
-132 GYGPLTKATETT
+132 LTAAVETT

-153 YELRLDARRREL
+153 YRMRLDKRRWEL
-165 QEAKKVASRR
+165 QEARKIASRR
-175 SGTRGKDARL
+175 SGARGKEARL
-185 EEIKAEENLKNAE
+185 EEIKAEERVKEAE
-198 LLLENVDTADIEPD
+198 LLLEGIENAEIEPD
-212 IMNQALDML
+212 IVAQALEML
-221 QNIQVTL
+221 QDVQVTL
-228 ELLETS
+228 DLLETS

-240 ASILSG
+240 ATILSG
-246 LGFTQEMVEGPYT
+246 LGFSQEMIEGPYT

-296 IWLEGFLSS
+296 IWLEGFLSAEP
-305 QSRTLVLISHDQDF
+305 RTLVLISHDQDF

-331 NKKLEYFEGTPAA
+331 NKTLKYFEGTPAA
-344 FETNERK
+344 FDVNERK
-351 KAKQLT
+351 EAKRLT
-357 SAQEA
+357 STQEA

-367 EHVCCVTGVPIRYK
+367 EHVEKSIQQGM
-381 AKESAKKTGDE
+381 ASAKKTGDD
-392 NRMRMVKSRQKKL
+392 NRQRMVKSRQKKL
-405 DERWGA
+405 DERWGV

-422 NRDMVGYFNSN
+422 NRDMEGYFHSA
-433 RMDMESVVTEP
+433 RLAVDKVVTEP
-444 RIKINIES
+444 HIKINIES
-452 PEKLRTAGDLIH
+452 PEKLRTLGDLVH

-470 RFPKAKKPFLEDIT
+470 RFPKAKTPFLQGIT
-484 FTINQGGRCAL
+484 FTINQGGRAA
-495 VGDFVDPAVLF
+495 FV
-506 LRLTFDP
+506 

-529 TLKPTKGNIV
+529 KLKPTKGTITL
-539 RHPLLKIGYYGQHSV
+539 HPLLKIGYFSQHSV

-559 PKAQSTSGKP
+559 VSAQSSTGGP
-569 VTALSYFMEHF
+569 VTALSHFMDHF
-580 AAQGETVVEQDA
+580 EARGEKVVEQDA

-604 IASDTPLVQ
+604 IASDTPLLQ

-621 LAIALI
+621 LAIALL

-639 VTTHVDFH
+639 VTTHVDFA
-647 TIQALATALKT
+647 TIQALAKALKT
-658 FSGAIIIITHDRW
+658 FTGGIIIITHD
-671 FPAPLL
+671 
-677 LAHGSFF
+677 
-684 HPYRWFSRVVIEGES
+684 RWFSRVVIEGES
-699 LRQATQVD
+699 LRHAAPED
-707 DASDES
+707 DES
-713 SSEEEDDATPPG
+713 DVPSSDEEEDGDGSPPG

-737 MEKGMA
+737 LEKGMA
-743 QYVGIIERR
+743 EYVGYVERK
-752 LAKKKREDA
+752 LARKKREER

>member
-1 MAPKSKTASQNLN
+1 MAPKAKTPSNLN
-14 SIVATSQQ
+14 AITATSQQ
-22 SRFHTETLDTTL
+22 SRFHAETLDTTL
-34 EIDLKGV
+34 EIDLKSV

-55 LRLKQ
+55 LRLKDGIRYGLIGRN

-95 RATDGVESVSVLE
+95 RATDEPGVASINVLE

-117 QAAVEEFEGTFAFYC
+117 QAAVEELDGAYISVLALYSVLNI
-132 GYGPLTKATETT
+132 GSALTKAVETT
-144 SLRETQRIV
+144 SLRDTQRIV
-153 YELRLDARRREL
+153 YTLRLDKRRREL
-165 QEAKKVASRR
+165 VEAKKVASRR

-185 EEIKAEENLKNAE
+185 EEIKAEEAVKQAE
-198 LLLENVDTADIEPD
+198 LLMEEVDTADIEAD
-212 IMNQALDML
+212 IMNRALEML
-221 QNIQVTL
+221 QDCQVTL
-228 ELLETS
+228 DLLETS

-240 ASILSG
+240 ASILFG
-246 LGFTQEMVEGPYT
+246 LGFTQEMMEGLYT

-331 NKKLEYFEGTPAA
+331 NNKLEYFEGTPAA
-344 FETNERK
+344 FEVNERK
-351 KAKQLT
+351 KKKQLT
-357 SAQEA
+357 SAQET

-367 EHVCCVTGVPIRYK
+367 EHIEKSIQQG
-381 AKESAKKTGDE
+381 AASAKKTGDE
-392 NRMRMVKSRQKKL
+392 NRQRMVKSRQKKL

-433 RMDMESVVTEP
+433 RADIEKTANEAKV
-444 RIKINIES
+444 KINIAS
-452 PEKLRTAGDLIH
+452 PDKLRTLGDLIH
-464 FDAVEY
+464 FDAVGY
-470 RFPKAKKPFLEDIT
+470 RFMKAKKPFLEDLT
-484 FTINQGGRCAL
+484 FTVNQGGRCA
-495 VGDFVDPAVLF
+495 FV
-506 LRLTFDP
+506 

-529 TLKPTKGNIV
+529 TLKPTKGAIT
-539 RHPLLKIGYYGQHSV
+539 RHPLLKIGYFSQHSV

-559 PKAQSTSGKP
+559 PATRSTSDRP
-569 VTALSYFMEHF
+569 VTALSYFIEYF
-580 AAQGETVVEQDA
+580 EAKGETVVEQDA

-604 IASDTPLVQ
+604 IASDAPLTQ

-639 VTTHVDFH
+639 VTTHVDFP
-647 TIQALATALKT
+647 TIQALAQALKT
-658 FSGAIIIITHDRW
+658 FTGGIIIITHDRW
-671 FPAPLL
+671 F
-677 LAHGSFF
+677 
-684 HPYRWFSRVVIEGES
+684 SRVVIEGQS
-699 LRQATQVD
+699 LRHARPD
-707 DASDES
+707 DDISDDS
-713 SSEEEDDATPPG
+713 SSDEEDDETTPPG

-743 QYVGIIERR
+743 QYVALVERK
-752 LAKKKREDA
+752 LARKKREDA

>member
-1 MAPKSKTASQNLN
+1 MAPKSKAVPKALN
-14 SIVATSQQ
+14 SIIATSQQ
-22 SRFHTETLDTTL
+22 SRFHTETLDTSL

-41 TISIGERELISSSH
+41 TISIGDRELISSSH

-60 GSGKSTLLT
+60 GVRFGLVGCYCRLLT
-69 AIADKLIPGLSPSI
+69 AIADKLIPGLNPSI

-95 RATDGVESVSVLE
+95 RATDTPGVGSISVLE

-117 QAAVEEFEGTFAFYC
+117 QAAVEEFEA
-132 GYGPLTKATETT
+132 LTKATETT

-153 YELRLDARRREL
+153 YGLRLDARRREL
-165 QEAKKVASRR
+165 QEARKVASRR
-175 SGTRGKDARL
+175 SGARGKEARL
-185 EEIKAEENLKNAE
+185 EEIKAEENLKQAE
-198 LLLENVDTADIEPD
+198 ILVESVETADIEPD
-212 IMNQALDML
+212 IMNQALEML

-305 QSRTLVLISHDQDF
+305 QSRTLVLISHDQAF

-331 NKKLEYFEGTPAA
+331 NKTLEYFEGTPAA
-344 FETNERK
+344 FEVNERK
-351 KAKQLT
+351 RAKQLT
-357 SAQEA
+357 SAQES

-367 EHVCCVTGVPIRYK
+367 EHIEKSIQQG
-381 AKESAKKTGDE
+381 KESAKKTGDE

-422 NRDMVGYFNSN
+422 NRDMAGYFLSN
-433 RMDMESVVTEP
+433 RKEVDQIVTEP

-484 FTINQGGRCAL
+484 FTVNQGGRYA
-495 VGDFVDPAVLF
+495 FV
-506 LRLTFDP
+506 

-529 TLKPTKGNIV
+529 TLKPTKGTIV

-559 PKAQSTSGKP
+559 PQTQSTSGRP
-569 VTALSYFMEHF
+569 VTALSHFMEYF
-580 AAQGETVVEQDA
+580 EAKGETVVEQDA
-592 RKCLGSFGLQGK
+592 RMAGK
-604 IASDTPLVQ
+604 S
-613 LSGGQKVR
+613 
-621 LAIALI
+621 LI

-639 VTTHVDFH
+639 VSTHVDFH
-647 TIQALATALKT
+647 TIQALAIALKT
-658 FSGAIIIITHDRW
+658 FTGAIIIITHD
-671 FPAPLL
+671 
-677 LAHGSFF
+677 
-684 HPYRWFSRVVIEGES
+684 RWFSRVVIEGES
-699 LRQATQVD
+699 LRHAAPD
-707 DASDES
+707 D
-713 SSEEEDDATPPG
+713 EDDEAAPPG

-737 MEKGMA
+737 MEKGMT
-743 QYVGIIERR
+743 QYVGIVERK
-752 LAKKKREDA
+752 LARKKREDT

>member
-1 MAPKSKTASQNLN
+1 MAPKAKATPNLI
-14 SIVATSQQ
+14 SATSQQ
-22 SRFHTETLDTTL
+22 SRFHTETLDTSL
-34 EIDLKGV
+34 EIDLKAV
-41 TISIGERELISSSH
+41 TISIGERELISASH

-60 GSGKSTLLT
+60 GIRYGLVGRNGSGKSTLLS

-95 RATDGVESVSVLE
+95 RATENPGVESINVLE

-117 QAAVEEFEGTFAFYC
+117 QAAVEEFEV
-132 GYGPLTKATETT
+132 LTKAVEST
-144 SLRETQRIV
+144 SLRETQRIF
-153 YELRLDARRREL
+153 YGLRLEKRRHELR
-165 QEAKKVASRR
+165 EAKKVASRR
-175 SGTRGKDARL
+175 SGARGKDARL
-185 EEIKAEENLKNAE
+185 EEIKAEENLKKAE
-198 LLLENVDTADIEPD
+198 ILLEGVDTADIEAD
-212 IMNQALDML
+212 IMTHALEML
-221 QNIQVTL
+221 QDVQVTL

-240 ASILSG
+240 ATILSG
-246 LGFTQEMVEGPYT
+246 LGFTQEMMEGPYT

-305 QSRTLVLISHDQDF
+305 ESRTLVLISHDQDF

-331 NKKLEYFEGTPAA
+331 NKTLEYFEGTPAA
-344 FETNERK
+344 FEVNERK
-351 KAKQLT
+351 ERKRLT
-357 SAQEA
+357 GAQEV

-367 EHVCCVTGVPIRYK
+367 EHIEKSIQQGI
-381 AKESAKKTGDE
+381 ASAKKTGDE
-392 NRMRMVKSRQKKL
+392 NRQRMVKSRQKKL

-422 NRDMVGYFNSN
+422 NRDMAGYHNSN
-433 RMDMESVVTEP
+433 RAEVDKVLTEP
-444 RIKINIES
+444 RVKISIAS
-452 PEKLRTAGDLIH
+452 PEKLRTLGDLIH

-470 RFPKAKKPFLEDIT
+470 RFPKAKKAFLEDIT
-484 FTINQGGRCAL
+484 FTINQGGRCA
-495 VGDFVDPAVLF
+495 FV
-506 LRLTFDP
+506 
-513 GANGQGKSTI
+513 GANGQGKSTL

-529 TLKPTKGNIV
+529 TLKPTKGAII
-539 RHPLLKIGYYGQHSV
+539 RHPLLKIGYFSQHSV

-559 PKAQSTSGKP
+559 PLTRTSSDGP
-569 VTALSYFMEHF
+569 VTALSYFTEYF
-580 AAQGETVVEQDA
+580 EAKGETVVEQDA

-604 IASDTPLVQ
+604 IASDTPLSQ

-639 VTTHVDFH
+639 VTTHVDFP
-647 TIQALATALKT
+647 TIQALAAALKT
-658 FSGAIIIITHDRW
+658 FTGGIIIITHD
-671 FPAPLL
+671 
-677 LAHGSFF
+677 
-684 HPYRWFSRVVIEGES
+684 RWFSRVVIEGES
-699 LRQATQVD
+699 LRHATQD
-707 DASDES
+707 DEESDDS
-713 SSEEEDDATPPG
+713 SSEDEDDVTTPPG

-737 MEKGMA
+737 LEKGMA
-743 QYVGIIERR
+743 QYVAFVERK
-752 LAKKKREDA
+752 LARKKREDA

>member
-1 MAPKSKTASQNLN
+1 MAPKAKAVPNTIS
-14 SIVATSQQ
+14 ATSQQ
-22 SRFHTETLDTTL
+22 SRFHAETLDTSL

-41 TISIGERELISSSH
+41 TISIGERELIVASH
-55 LRLKQ
+55 LRLKDGIRYGLVGRN

-95 RATDGVESVSVLE
+95 RATENLGDGESVNVLE
-108 HVVKGDKER
+108 HVVKGDKQR
-117 QAAVEEFEGTFAFYC
+117 QAAVEEFQV
-132 GYGPLTKATETT
+132 LTKAVEST

-153 YELRLDARRREL
+153 YGLRLEKRRHELR
-165 QEAKKVASRR
+165 EAKKVASRR
-175 SGTRGKDARL
+175 SGARGKEARL
-185 EEIKAEENLKNAE
+185 EEIKAEENLKKAE
-198 LLLENVDTADIEPD
+198 ALLDEVDTAEIEPE
-212 IMNQALDML
+212 IMNQALEML
-221 QNIQVTL
+221 QDVQVTL

-240 ASILSG
+240 ATILSG
-246 LGFTQEMVEGPYT
+246 LGFTKEMMDGPYT

-277 HSDVLLLDEPSNFL
+277 QSDVLLLDEPSNFL

-305 QSRTLVLISHDQDF
+305 ESRTLLLISHDQDF

-344 FETNERK
+344 FEANERK
-351 KAKQLT
+351 ERKRIT
-357 SAQEA
+357 GAQEV

-367 EHVCCVTGVPIRYK
+367 EHIEKSIQQGI
-381 AKESAKKTGDE
+381 ASAKKTGDD
-392 NRMRMVKSRQKKL
+392 NRQRMVKSRQKKL

-422 NRDMVGYFNSN
+422 NRDMAGYHLTN
-433 RMDMESVVTEP
+433 RAEIETAAGEP
-444 RIKINIES
+444 RVKINIDS
-452 PEKLRTAGDLIH
+452 PEKLRTLGDLIH

-470 RFPKAKKPFLEDIT
+470 RFPKAKTAFLEDMT
-484 FTINQGGRCAL
+484 FTINQGGRCA
-495 VGDFVDPAVLF
+495 FV
-506 LRLTFDP
+506 

-539 RHPLLKIGYYGQHSV
+539 RHPLLKIGYFSQHSV

-559 PKAQSTSGKP
+559 PLTRAESDDP
-569 VTALSYFMEHF
+569 VTALSYFMEYF
-580 AAQGETVVEQDA
+580 AAKGETVVEQDA

-604 IASDTPLVQ
+604 IASDAPLSQ

-627 VFIPP
+627 VYIPP

-639 VTTHVDFH
+639 VTTHVDLP
-647 TIQALATALKT
+647 TIQALALALKT
-658 FSGAIIIITHDRW
+658 FTGAIIVITHD
-671 FPAPLL
+671 
-677 LAHGSFF
+677 
-684 HPYRWFSRVVIEGES
+684 RWFSRVVIEGES
-699 LRQATQVD
+699 LRHAAQD
-707 DASDES
+707 DEASDDS
-713 SSEEEDDATPPG
+713 SDEEYDAAAAPG
-725 KTYRVGGGKLKL
+725 TTYRVGGGKLKL

-743 QYVGIIERR
+743 QYVAFVERK
-752 LAKKKREDA
+752 LARKKRDDA